1 MPANEAPGSRAV
13 YSPNCREL
21 AFSETGLSTFEI
33 LGSPLSY
40 LTSFV
45 FGAIVTIRATH
56 EGLPGEGM
64 EEQLWLSR

>member
-1 MPANEAPGSRAV
+1 MKPQALGQSIHLTAERSSPSRKPDFRHSKSSEA
-13 YSPNCREL
+13 
-21 AFSETGLSTFEI
+21 
-33 LGSPLSY
+33 LSY

-45 FGAIVTIRATH
+45 FGAFVTIRATH